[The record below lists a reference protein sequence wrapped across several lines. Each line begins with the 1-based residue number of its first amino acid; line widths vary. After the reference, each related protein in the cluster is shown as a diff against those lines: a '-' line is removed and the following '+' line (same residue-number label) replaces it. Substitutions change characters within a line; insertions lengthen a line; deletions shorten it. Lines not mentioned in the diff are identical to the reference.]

1 MKLTHRPFILALIAA
16 ASAVTPALAD
26 PATVIHIGYAQTNLV
41 SDGSVSSAPTT
52 DPNLVNPWGITAF
65 PGAPFWIANNHTGT
79 STLYDGAGNKIPLT
93 VTIPLP
99 PGAAS
104 GSVAAPTGIVFN
116 PNPLAFQVSG
126 QSSLFIFATE
136 DGTISAWSPAV
147 DRMNA
152 KLQVDNSQSGAVYK
166 GLALAGNAMGVF
178 LYATNFNAGTVD
190 VFDSMFKPAK
200 LPGTFSDP
208 GLPAGYAPFGIALVD
223 GNLFVTYA
231 LQKPDKHDDQSGP
244 GHGYVDVFDTN
255 GNLIRRFASAGL
267 LNSPWAVVR
276 APLNF
281 GLFSSR
287 ILIGNFGD
295 GHITGFDSQ
304 GVLHGQLGDTSGKTV
319 VIQDLWGLAFGNAV
333 GADSSKLYF
342 TSGPNDES
350 NGLFGFLQ
358 SVAITTLPAT
368 P

>member
-1 MKLTHRPFILALIAA
+1 MKLIQRPLILALIAA
-16 ASAVTPALAD
+16 TSASAPAWAD
-26 PATVIHIGYAQTNLV
+26 PATVIHLGYAQTNLV

-52 DPNLVNPWGITAF
+52 DPNLVNPWGIVAF

-79 STLYDGAGNKIPLT
+79 STLYDGAGNKIPLM

-99 PGAAS
+99 PNAPSGA
-104 GSVAAPTGIVFN
+104 VAAPTGIVFN
-116 PNPLAFQVSG
+116 PNPLAFQVSK

-147 DRMNA
+147 DQMNA
-152 KLQVDNSQSGAVYK
+152 ILQVDNSQSGAVYK

-190 VFDSMFKPAK
+190 VFDSTFKPAT
-200 LPGTFSDP
+200 LPGSFSDP
-208 GLPAGYAPFGIALVD
+208 GIPKGYAPFGIALID

-231 LQKPDKHDDQSGP
+231 LQDDAKHDDQKGL

-267 LNSPWAVVR
+267 LNSPWGIVR

-304 GVLHGQLGDTSGKTV
+304 GVLHGQLGDTSNKDIAIPG
-319 VIQDLWGLAFGNAV
+319 LWGLTFGNAV

-358 SVAITTLPAT
+358 PVAITTLPAQ